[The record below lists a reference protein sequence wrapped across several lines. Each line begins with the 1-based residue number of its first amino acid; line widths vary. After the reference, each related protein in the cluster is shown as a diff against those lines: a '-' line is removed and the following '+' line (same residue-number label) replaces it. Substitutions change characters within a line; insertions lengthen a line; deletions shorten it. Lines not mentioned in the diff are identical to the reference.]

1 MEQKQDSKKPTPPAP
16 DPNEKPKGDESGKQ
30 GEQDDG
36 TSKSIKDLQ
45 RIISEKDTKLQ
56 EALKKVEESE
66 SKKTGTEKEMDEL
79 KKSLETLT
87 SAIQKSNLE
96 KEIKSLEEYYPD
108 IEPTFLAG
116 KTEKEITDI
125 VEKQRERAKKVYGD
139 SAYFR
144 EPNFKDV
151 NEVEKAKKDVI
162 DNKKLSGENSAL
174 SILKLNR
181 EKQKIN
187 R

>member
-1 MEQKQDSKKPTPPAP
+1 MEQKQDPEKPGSPAP
-16 DPNEKPKGDESGKQ
+16 APKDTPKDGEPGKQ
-30 GEQDDG
+30 SEQDDG

-79 KKSLETLT
+79 KKSVEMLT
-87 SAIQKSNLE
+87 VAIQKSNLE
-96 KEIKSLEEYYPD
+96 KEIKNLEEYYPD
-108 IEPTFLAG
+108 IEPTLLAG
-116 KTEKEITDI
+116 KTEKEIAEI
-125 VEKQRERAKKVYGD
+125 VTKQRARAQKVYGD
-139 SAYFR
+139 SVYFR
-144 EPNFKDV
+144 EPNFKDA